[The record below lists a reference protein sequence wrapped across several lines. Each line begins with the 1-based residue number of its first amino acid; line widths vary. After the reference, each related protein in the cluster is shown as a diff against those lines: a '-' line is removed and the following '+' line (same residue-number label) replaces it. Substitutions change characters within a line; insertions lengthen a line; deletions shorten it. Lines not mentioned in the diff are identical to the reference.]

1 MPRNSYYYY
10 DHEACTFVEVQPQ
23 RRRLFL
29 QSAAVLA
36 LALVLAGAGMWAVY
50 ETSSTPKEIALA
62 QENRALQQQL
72 KTNGKRFSELS
83 GRLDELAETDRDLYR
98 TIFQADPIS
107 EQVRQVGV
115 GGATGSEF
123 DGFSETAS
131 ELLQDN
137 DATLDKLERQ
147 VTLQRS
153 SYDELLALASQRA
166 EAIPQMPAILPTS
179 GPLTSGFGM
188 RRHPIHR
195 VYKMHAGVD
204 FSVPTGTPIY
214 ATGDGVVDFAGVS
227 SGYGY
232 NVRIRH
238 PKAKRVTLYAHLSRI
253 PEGIRPGVSVER
265 GEVIGIS
272 GNTGLSTSPH
282 LHYEIRR
289 LGGDEPVNPIYSFAP
304 GVKPSEYQEL
314 VQIAESENMPLD

>member
-23 RRRLFL
+23 RRKLIV
-29 QSAAVLA
+29 QSAVVLA
-36 LALVLAGAGMWAVY
+36 LAIVFAGAGMWAVY

-72 KTNGKRFSELS
+72 QANGERFNALS
-83 GRLDELAETDRDLYR
+83 SRLDELAETDRDLYR

-107 EQVRQVGV
+107 DEVRQVGV
-115 GGATGSEF
+115 GGATVSEF
-123 DGFSETAS
+123 SGFSETAS
-131 ELLQDN
+131 ELLQEN
-137 DATLDKLERQ
+137 EATLDKLERQ
-147 VTLQRS
+147 VALQRG

-214 ATGDGVVDFAGVS
+214 ATGDGVVAFAGVS

-238 PKAKRVTLYAHLSRI
+238 PKAKRTTLYAHLSRI
-253 PEGIRPGVSVER
+253 PEGIRAGTQVKR
-265 GEVIGIS
+265 GDVIGIS

-289 LGGDEPVNPIYSFAP
+289 MGNDEAINPIYSFAP
-304 GVKPSEYQEL
+304 GVKPSEYQQL
-314 VQIAESENMPLD
+314 VQVAESENMPLD